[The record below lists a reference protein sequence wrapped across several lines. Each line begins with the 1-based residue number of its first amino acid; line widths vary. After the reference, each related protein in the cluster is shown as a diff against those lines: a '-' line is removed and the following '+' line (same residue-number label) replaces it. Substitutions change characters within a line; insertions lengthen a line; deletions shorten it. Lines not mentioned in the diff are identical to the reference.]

1 MSSLLPE
8 KARKL
13 LEEKNFAFIGT
24 IANDGSPHVTQTW
37 VDMDGEYVL
46 INTAIG
52 RAKEKNTR
60 RDPRVWVAVADHSNP
75 YNQVMIKG
83 SVVERITGEVAESHI
98 DKLAKKYTGLEKYGS
113 RRPGERR
120 IILKIKA
127 QRVFF

>member
-1 MSSLLPE
+1 
-8 KARKL
+8 
-13 LEEKNFAFIGT
+13 
-24 IANDGSPHVTQTW
+24 
-37 VDMDGEYVL
+37 L